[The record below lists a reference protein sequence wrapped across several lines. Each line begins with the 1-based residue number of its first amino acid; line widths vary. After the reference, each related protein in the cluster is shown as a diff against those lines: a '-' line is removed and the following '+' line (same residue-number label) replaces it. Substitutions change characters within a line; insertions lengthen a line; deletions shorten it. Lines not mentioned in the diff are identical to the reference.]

1 MENIG
6 FKTEIWNRLIMSKGD
21 VSCEVKPKNS
31 LNRRWIAI
39 YKIDKEEYQFRYFDF
54 EISKKN
60 LENDWDWSEEEEI
73 STEIF
78 VKDEKELLI
87 ILEKEKININNFD
100 YPWNNDY
107 PY

>member
-6 FKTEIWNRLIMSKGD
+6 FKTEIWNRLLVSKGE

-31 LNRRWIAI
+31 SNRRWIAI
-39 YKIDKEEYQFRYFDF
+39 YKIENDRHEFRYFDF
-54 EISKKN
+54 EIGKSI
-60 LENDWDWSEEEEI
+60 LENDWDWFEDDEI

-87 ILEKEKININNFD
+87 ILEKDKINIIDFD